1 MKYTHWIYFS
11 DLRQHVEFLPLF
23 SVIYLELQ
31 ILNFE
36 SWTADTEFRI
46 SNCRYWIS
54 NLELQILNF
63 ESRTADTEFRIS
75 NCRYWISNL
84 ELQILYLCSQT
95 ADIVFMF
102 SNCRYWIS
110 KSFSGIAFYLICQ
123 TILITQ
129 STKAKFSHVWWN
141 MCVHFLVVTQWL
153 WTYPF
158 VHAFKI
164 VNLSW
169 MNFRILPFHKEP
181 LKAQMFPFLG

>member
-23 SVIYLELQ
+23 SVTY
-31 ILNFE
+31 
-36 SWTADTEFRI
+36 
-46 SNCRYWIS
+46 
-54 NLELQILNF
+54 LELQILNF
-63 ESRTADTEFRIS
+63 ESRTVDIVFMFS
-75 NCRYWISNL
+75 NCRYCIYVL
-84 ELQILYLCSQT
+84 KLQILYLCSRT
-95 ADIVFMF
+95 ADIESRI

-129 STKAKFSHVWWN
+129 SIKAKFSHVWWN

-153 WTYPF
+153 WTYSF

-181 LKAQMFPFLG
+181 LKAQMFPFLC